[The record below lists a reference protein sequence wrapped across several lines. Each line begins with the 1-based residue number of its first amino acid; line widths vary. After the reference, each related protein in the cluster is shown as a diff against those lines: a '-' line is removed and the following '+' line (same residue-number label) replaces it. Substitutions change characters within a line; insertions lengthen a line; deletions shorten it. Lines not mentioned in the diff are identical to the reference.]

1 MRRQAGHRHA
11 PRPARAARGKGD
23 RPGLA
28 RGDGVPRRAHARAG
42 RQPDAHPRRHA
53 AQLALRA
60 LREDLRPRRVREAE
74 LVEVFTRARAAGLP
88 AHLIRDAGRTEF
100 GGVPT
105 LTCCAIGPADAAAI
119 DAITGNLTLY

>member
-1 MRRQAGHRHA
+1 MSVKQVIVMRRDLHMR
-11 PRPARAARGKGD
+11 RGKEIAQGS
-23 RPGLA
+23 
-28 RGDGVPRRAHARAG
+28 
-42 RQPDAHPRRHA
+42 HA
-53 AQLALRA
+53 AMAFLVERMRGQGDSPTLTLDATLRSWLFEHCA
-60 LREDLRPRRVREAE
+60 KICVRVESEAE